1 LNLKLTG
8 LQHAGKGWLHGQ
20 KTTVKNPENP
30 FGNLVKETPAGKLP
44 PGTAQAITVSSSSL
58 SRRILTASAMRCVV
72 PHSLLVV
79 VKVFSVKRV
88 AKEPDPGLGLVVP
101 MNNLAW
107 STFKLSFKLIVT
119 RRRPLFK
126 ISNFAVP
133 TGVGQTLIRSCA
145 VKDDT
150 QLGVVLSLSVSFC
163 AHTQAKQRSEKK
175 RAIRQKNFIR

>member
-1 LNLKLTG
+1 
-8 LQHAGKGWLHGQ
+8 LQHAGTAWHGQ
-20 KTTVKNPENP
+20 KTAVKNPENP
-30 FGNLVKETPAGKLP
+30 FGNLVKESPAGKLP

-58 SRRILTASAMRCVV
+58 SRRILTASAIRCVV

-79 VKVFSVKRV
+79 VKEFSVKRI

-101 MNNLAW
+101 INNLAW

-133 TGVGQTLIRSCA
+133 TEVGQTLILSCA

-150 QLGVVLSLSVSFC
+150 QGVVLSISVSFC

-175 RAIRQKNFIR
+175 SAINEKNFIGRRIIIGV